1 MTTARD
7 TGPGTRADTD
17 PGPQANDSADNAAN
31 SLPLATNTSMS
42 VTIDGRDLILADRD
56 GAVFAYDNACPHT
69 GETLDP
75 MGGSVSEAGGALL
88 RCQRHAA
95 EFDVATGEC
104 VGGPCIGER
113 LTPVAVTV
121 VGREIYLD

>member
-1 MTTARD
+1 MTHPRD
-7 TGPGTRADTD
+7 TGPHLPARAE
-17 PGPQANDSADNAAN
+17 DSVDDAAN
-31 SLPLATNTSMS
+31 PLPLASNTSAS
-42 VTIDGRDLILADRD
+42 VTIDGRDLILADRN
-56 GAVFAYDNACPHT
+56 GTVYAYENACPHT

-95 EFDVATGEC
+95 QFDVANGEC

-113 LTPVAVTV
+113 LASVAVTV
-121 VGREIYLD
+121 VDGAIYLD

>member
-1 MTTARD
+1 MPTTRD
-7 TGPGTRADTD
+7 TGMRPG
-17 PGPQANDSADNAAN
+17 ANDSADTTV
-31 SLPLATNTSMS
+31 SPLPLAANTSAS
-42 VTIDGRDLILADRD
+42 VTIDGRDLILVDH
-56 GAVFAYDNACPHT
+56 GGSVYAYDNACPHT

-75 MGGSVSEAGGALL
+75 MGGSVTTAGGALL

-95 EFDVATGEC
+95 EFDATTGEC

>member
-1 MTTARD
+1 MTDPRD
-7 TGPGTRADTD
+7 TGLHLRSRT
-17 PGPQANDSADNAAN
+17 NDSADDAAN
-31 SLPLATNTSMS
+31 PLPLAINTSAS
-42 VTIDGRDLILADRD
+42 VTIDGRNLILADRD
-56 GAVFAYDNACPHT
+56 GTVYAYDNVCPHT

-95 EFDVATGEC
+95 QFDVATGAC

>member
-1 MTTARD
+1 MTNPRD
-7 TGPGTRADTD
+7 TGPHLLTRAK
-17 PGPQANDSADNAAN
+17 DSADEAVN
-31 SLPLATNTSMS
+31 SLPLAANTSAS
-42 VTIDGRDLILADRD
+42 VTIEGRDLILADRN
-56 GAVFAYDNACPHT
+56 GTVYAYDNVCPHT

-95 EFDVATGEC
+95 QFDAASGEC
-104 VGGPCIGER
+104 VGGPCIGEH

-121 VGREIYLD
+121 VGRAIYLD

>member
-1 MTTARD
+1 MTT
-7 TGPGTRADTD
+7 P
-17 PGPQANDSADNAAN
+17 NDSADSSAN
-31 SLPLATNTSMS
+31 PLPLATNTSVS
-42 VTIDGRDLILADRD
+42 VTIDGRDLILADR
-56 GAVFAYDNACPHT
+56 GGTVHAYDNACPHT

-95 EFDVATGEC
+95 EFDAATGVC

-113 LTPVAVTV
+113 LTPVAITM
-121 VGREIYLD
+121 VGGDVYLD